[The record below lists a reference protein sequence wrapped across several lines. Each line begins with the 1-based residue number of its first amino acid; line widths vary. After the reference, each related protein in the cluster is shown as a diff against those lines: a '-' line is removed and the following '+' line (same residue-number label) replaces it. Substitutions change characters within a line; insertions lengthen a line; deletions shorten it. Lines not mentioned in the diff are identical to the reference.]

1 MNDIERYNR
10 DRASVMSM
18 IKFILI
24 VGITVALCYCAK
36 VVVVILVPFLIGFM
50 LAKTANLIAN
60 PLSKL
65 FDKNPQ
71 SIKPGKKKSTRMK
84 TALVCYVILNVILV
98 IMVIVLCI
106 GLLWQANTI
115 LNRLSSASMDFNP
128 HNSIGNGILNRFSV
142 ANGGF
147 LTEEMIAGLQ
157 KDVEGIGQNIV
168 AAIPTFIRSSLSTIW
183 KLIGNLPYAIF
194 FVISIMLSGFYFIN
208 DGPAV
213 LKFFARNTPNR
224 KFRNRVFGLIND
236 LSMTVFRVLGGY
248 MALFVI
254 TAAEAYLV
262 FMAAGVYNYAL
273 ILALITALIDFMPVL
288 GISATMIPVMIWLF
302 LNGKIV
308 PVVIIIIGMAVMTV
322 VRRFIEPPILGK
334 SMHIHPLLTLV
345 AMAAGVYIWGA
356 IGFLLGPALAIIILQ
371 IIKVFEIDKKVGEYL
386 SGVFERFFAPKKE
399 DQKDT
404 GKNGK
409 DGPKAVKAK
418 EKDVSEDYVD

>member
-24 VGITVALCYCAK
+24 VAITVAICYCAR
-36 VVVVILVPFLIGFM
+36 VVVVIMIPFLIGFM
-50 LAKTANLIAN
+50 LAKTANLIAK
-60 PLSKL
+60 PISKL

-71 SIKPGKKKSTRMK
+71 NVKPGKKKSTRTR
-84 TALVCYVILNVILV
+84 TALVCYVILNIILV
-98 IMVIVLCI
+98 ISIIVLCI
-106 GLLWQANTI
+106 GLLWQANTV
-115 LNRLSSASMDFNP
+115 LNRLSSASMNL
-128 HNSIGNGILNRFSV
+128 STGTSLSKSLLERFSV
-142 ANGGF
+142 ENGGF
-147 LTEEMIAGLQ
+147 LTAEMMSSFQEDI
-157 KDVEGIGQNIV
+157 DGIGQNIV
-168 AAIPTFIRSSLSTIW
+168 AAIPTFIRTSLSKIW
-183 KLIGNLPYAIF
+183 NLIGNLPYAIF

-224 KFRNRVFGLIND
+224 KFRNRVFGLIDD

-248 MALFVI
+248 MALLVI

-302 LNGKIV
+302 LNGKIAS
-308 PVVIIIIGMAVMTV
+308 VVIIIIGMALMTV
-322 VRRFIEPPILGK
+322 IRRFIEPPILGK
-334 SMHIHPLLTLV
+334 SMHIHPLLTLI

-386 SGVFERFFAPKKE
+386 SGVFERFFAPKDDEKE
-399 DQKDT
+399 
-404 GKNGK
+404 NGK
-409 DGPKAVKAK
+409 KKKGGKAAAAAI
-418 EKDVSEDYVD
+418 EKNTEE

>member
-1 MNDIERYNR
+1 MNDIERYNK

-24 VGITVALCYCAK
+24 VAITVAICYCAR

-50 LAKTANLIAN
+50 LAKTANLIAK
-60 PLSKL
+60 PISRI

-71 SIKPGKKKSTRMK
+71 NIKPGKKKSTRTT

-98 IMVIVLCI
+98 ISIIVLCI
-106 GLLWQANTI
+106 GLLWQANTV
-115 LNRLSSASMDFNP
+115 LNRLSSASMNFNTGASMSK
-128 HNSIGNGILNRFSV
+128 SILERFSV
-142 ANGGF
+142 ENGGF
-147 LTEEMIAGLQ
+147 ITAEMMTSLQ
-157 KDVEGIGQNIV
+157 GDIDGIGQNIV
-168 AAIPTFIRSSLSTIW
+168 AAIPTFIRTSLSKIW
-183 KLIGNLPYAIF
+183 SLIGNLPYAIF

-248 MALFVI
+248 MALLII

-288 GISATMIPVMIWLF
+288 GISATMIPVMIWMF
-302 LNGKIV
+302 LNGKIMS
-308 PVVIIIIGMAVMTV
+308 VVIIIIGMAIMTV
-322 VRRFIEPPILGK
+322 IRRFIEPPILGK

-386 SGVFERFFAPKKE
+386 SGVFERFFAPKEDEKE
-399 DQKDT
+399 NGKKK
-404 GKNGK
+404 KNGVK
-409 DGPKAVKAK
+409 ESAVATQN
-418 EKDVSEDYVD
+418 STED

>member
-115 LNRLSSASMDFNP
+115 LNRLSSASMNFNP

-273 ILALITALIDFMPVL
+273 ILALITALIDFIPVL

>member
-24 VGITVALCYCAK
+24 VGITVAICYCAK
-36 VVVVILVPFLIGFM
+36 VVVVILIPFLIGFM
-50 LAKTANLIAN
+50 LAKTANLIAK
-60 PLSKL
+60 PVSKL

-71 SIKPGKKKSTRMK
+71 NIKPGRKKSTRTK
-84 TALVCYVILNVILV
+84 TALVCYVILNIILV
-98 IMVIVLCI
+98 ISIVVLCI
-106 GLLWQANTI
+106 GLLWQANTV
-115 LNRLSSASMDFNP
+115 LNRLSSASVNLSTGASMSK
-128 HNSIGNGILNRFSV
+128 SILERFSV
-142 ANGGF
+142 ENGGF
-147 LTEEMIAGLQ
+147 INADMMASLQ
-157 KDVEGIGQNIV
+157 EDIDGIGQNIV

-213 LKFFARNTPNR
+213 LKFFARTTPNR
-224 KFRNRVFGLIND
+224 NFRNRVFGLIND

-248 MALFVI
+248 MALFII

-308 PVVIIIIGMAVMTV
+308 PVVIIIIGMAIMTV
-322 VRRFIEPPILGK
+322 IRRFIEPPILGK

-386 SGVFERFFAPKKE
+386 SGVFERFFASKDDEKE
-399 DQKDT
+399 T
-404 GKNGK
+404 GKKKKGGK
-409 DGPKAVKAK
+409 EAAVAT
-418 EKDVSEDYVD
+418 EKNTED

>member
-24 VGITVALCYCAK
+24 VGITVGICYFARI
-36 VVVVILVPFLIGFM
+36 VVIILVPFLIGFM
-50 LAKTANLIAN
+50 LAKTANLIAK
-60 PLSKL
+60 PISGI

-71 SIKPGKKKSTRMK
+71 NIKPGRKKSTRTK

-98 IMVIVLCI
+98 ILIVFLCL

-115 LNRLSSASMDFNP
+115 LNRLTKASMNFNP
-128 HNSIGNGILNRFSV
+128 GSSFDRAILYRFSV

-147 LTEEMIAGLQ
+147 LTEDLIETIA
-157 KDVEGIGQNIV
+157 VNIEGVGQNIV
-168 AAIPTFIRSSLSTIW
+168 AAIPTFIRTSLSTIW

-208 DGPAV
+208 DGPQV
-213 LKFFARNTPNR
+213 LKFFAKNTPNR

-248 MALFVI
+248 MALFFI
-254 TAAEAYLV
+254 TAFEAYFV

-288 GISATMIPVMIWLF
+288 GISATMIPVIIWLV
-302 LNGKIV
+302 LNGKIMNA
-308 PVVIIIIGMAVMTV
+308 VIIVIGMAIMTV

-334 SMHIHPLLTLV
+334 SMHLHPLITLV

-356 IGFLLGPALAIIILQ
+356 IGFLLGPALAIIIIQ
-371 IIKVFEIDKKVGEYL
+371 TIKVFEIDKKVGEYL
-386 SGVFERFFAPKKE
+386 SGVFERFFAPKDDGKA
-399 DQKDT
+399 DT
-404 GKNGK
+404 GGGKKDK
-409 DGPKAVKAK
+409 DGKAAVMVT
-418 EKDVSEDYVD
+418 EQETN

>member
-115 LNRLSSASMDFNP
+115 LNRLSSASMNFNP

-147 LTEEMIAGLQ
+147 LTEEMIAGFQ

>member
-24 VGITVALCYCAK
+24 VGITVCIGYFARI
-36 VVVVILVPFLIGFM
+36 VVVILVPFLIGFM
-50 LAKTANLIAN
+50 LAKTANLIAA
-60 PLSKL
+60 PISKL
-65 FDKNPQ
+65 FDKTPQ
-71 SIKPGKKKSTRMK
+71 NIKPGRKKSTRTK
-84 TALVCYVILNVILV
+84 TALVCYVILNIVLVILIIFLFV
-98 IMVIVLCI
+98 
-106 GLLWQANTI
+106 GLLWQANTV
-115 LNRLSSASMDFNP
+115 LNRLTKASMNFNP
-128 HNSIGNGILNRFSV
+128 GSSFDRAILYRFSV

-147 LTEEMIAGLQ
+147 LTDDLIETVAQNI
-157 KDVEGIGQNIV
+157 EGVGQNIV

-213 LKFFARNTPNR
+213 LKFFAKNTPNR

-254 TAAEAYLV
+254 TAFEAYIV

-273 ILALITALIDFMPVL
+273 ILALVTALIDFMPVL
-288 GISATMIPVMIWLF
+288 GISATMIPCIIWLV
-302 LNGKIV
+302 LNGKIINA
-308 PVVIIIIGMAVMTV
+308 VIIVIGMAIMTV

-334 SMHIHPLLTLV
+334 SMHLHPLITLV
-345 AMAAGVYIWGA
+345 AMAAGVYLWGA
-356 IGFLLGPALAIIILQ
+356 IGFLLGPAFAIIIIQ
-371 IIKVFEIDKKVGEYL
+371 TIKVFEIDKKVGEYL
-386 SGVFERFFAPKKE
+386 SGVFERFFTP
-399 DQKDT
+399 
-404 GKNGK
+404 K
-409 DGPKAVKAK
+409 DGAKADSGGGKKGGKAAATVT
-418 EKDVSEDYVD
+418 EQETN

>member
-1 MNDIERYNR
+1 MNDVERYNR

-18 IKFILI
+18 VKFILI
-24 VGITVALCYCAK
+24 VAITVAICYFART
-36 VVVVILVPFLIGFM
+36 VVIILVPFLIGFM
-50 LAKTANLIAN
+50 LAKTANLIAS
-60 PLSKL
+60 PISKA
-65 FDKNPQ
+65 FDKNP
-71 SIKPGKKKSTRMK
+71 SNIKPGHKKSTRTK
-84 TALVCYVILNVILV
+84 TALVCYVILNVFLV
-98 IMVIVLCI
+98 IFVIVLCL
-106 GLLWQANTI
+106 GLLWQANTV
-115 LNRLSSASMDFNP
+115 LNRLSSATVNFNP
-128 HNSIGNGILNRFSV
+128 RTAFDSGILYRFSV

-147 LTEEMIAGLQ
+147 LTDEMIASIKENIEGL
-157 KDVEGIGQNIV
+157 GQNVV
-168 AAIPTFIRSSLSTIW
+168 AAIPTFIRSSLSTLW
-183 KLIGNLPYAIF
+183 KLVGNLPYAIF
-194 FVISIMLSGFYFIN
+194 FIISIMLSGFYFIN

-213 LKFFARNTPNR
+213 LKFFAKNTPNR

-288 GISATMIPVMIWLF
+288 GISATMIPVMIWF
-302 LNGKIV
+302 VLNGKYV
-308 PVVIIIIGMAVMTV
+308 PVIIIIIGMAVMTV
-322 VRRFIEPPILGK
+322 IRRFIEPPILGK

-386 SGVFERFFAPKKE
+386 SGVFDRFFSPKKE
-399 DQKDT
+399 AK
-404 GKNGK
+404 GKEDSGGKRK
-409 DGPKAVKAK
+409 DGEAAVEAV
-418 EKDVSEDYVD
+418 EEN

>member
-1 MNDIERYNR
+1 MNDIERYNK

-115 LNRLSSASMDFNP
+115 LNRLSSASMNFNP

-147 LTEEMIAGLQ
+147 LTEEMIAGFQ

>member
-1 MNDIERYNR
+1 MNDVERYNR

-24 VGITVALCYCAK
+24 VAITVALCYCARI
-36 VVVVILVPFLIGFM
+36 VVIILVPFLIGFM
-50 LAKTANLIAN
+50 LAKTANLIAS
-60 PLSKL
+60 PISKI
-65 FDKNPQ
+65 FDKTPQ
-71 SIKPGKKKSTRMK
+71 NIKPGRKKSTRTK
-84 TALVCYVILNVILV
+84 TALVCYVILNVVLV
-98 IMVIVLCI
+98 IGIIVLFF

-115 LNRLSSASMDFNP
+115 LNRLTSATVNFNP
-128 HNSIGNGILNRFSV
+128 GSSFDRTILYRFSV

-147 LTEEMIAGLQ
+147 LTDDMIETIAANI
-157 KDVEGIGQNIV
+157 EGTGQNIV
-168 AAIPTFIRSSLSTIW
+168 AAIPTFIRTALSKIW

-213 LKFFARNTPNR
+213 LKFFAKNTPNR

-254 TAAEAYLV
+254 TAFEAYIV

-288 GISATMIPVMIWLF
+288 GISATMIPVIAWLV
-302 LNGKIV
+302 LNGKIINA
-308 PVVIIIIGMAVMTV
+308 VIIVIGMAVMTV

-334 SMHIHPLLTLV
+334 SMHLHPLITLV

-356 IGFLLGPALAIIILQ
+356 IGFLLGPALAIIIIQ
-371 IIKVFEIDKKVGEYL
+371 TIKVFEIDKKVGEYL
-386 SGVFERFFAPKKE
+386 SGVFERFLST
-399 DQKDT
+399 QKDDEKVDS
-404 GKNGK
+404 GG
-409 DGPKAVKAK
+409 DGNDSEAVAVATEQNVK
-418 EKDVSEDYVD
+418 

>member
-115 LNRLSSASMDFNP
+115 LNRLSSASMNFNP

>member
-24 VGITVALCYCAK
+24 VAITVAICYCAR
-36 VVVVILVPFLIGFM
+36 VVVVIMIPFLIGFM
-50 LAKTANLIAN
+50 LAKTANLIAK
-60 PLSKL
+60 PISKL

-71 SIKPGKKKSTRMK
+71 NVKPGKKKSTRTR
-84 TALVCYVILNVILV
+84 TALVCYVILNIILV
-98 IMVIVLCI
+98 ISIIVLCI
-106 GLLWQANTI
+106 GLLWQANTV
-115 LNRLSSASMDFNP
+115 LNRLSSASMNL
-128 HNSIGNGILNRFSV
+128 STGTSLSKSLLERFSV
-142 ANGGF
+142 ENGGF
-147 LTEEMIAGLQ
+147 LTAEMMSSFQEDI
-157 KDVEGIGQNIV
+157 DGIGQNIV
-168 AAIPTFIRSSLSTIW
+168 AAIPTFIRTSLSKIW
-183 KLIGNLPYAIF
+183 NLIGNLPYAIF

-224 KFRNRVFGLIND
+224 KFRNRVFGLIDD

-248 MALFVI
+248 MALLVI

-302 LNGKIV
+302 LNGKIAS
-308 PVVIIIIGMAVMTV
+308 VVIIIIGMALMTV
-322 VRRFIEPPILGK
+322 IRRFIEPPILGK
-334 SMHIHPLLTLV
+334 SMHIHPLLTLI

-356 IGFLLGPALAIIILQ
+356 IGFLLGPAPAIIILQ
-371 IIKVFEIDKKVGEYL
+371 IIKVFEIDRKVGEYL
-386 SGVFERFFAPKKE
+386 SGVFERFFAPKDDEKE
-399 DQKDT
+399 NGNKKKG
-404 GKNGK
+404 GK
-409 DGPKAVKAK
+409 AAAAAI
-418 EKDVSEDYVD
+418 EKNTEE

>member
-1 MNDIERYNR
+1 
-10 DRASVMSM
+10 
-18 IKFILI
+18 
-24 VGITVALCYCAK
+24 
-36 VVVVILVPFLIGFM
+36 M
-50 LAKTANLIAN
+50 LAVSAAM
-60 PLSKL
+60 LSTSTYAWFTMSDTVQVTGMK
-65 FDKNPQ
+65 
-71 SIKPGKKKSTRMK
+71 IKATSDQG
-84 TALVCYVILNVILV
+84 LV
-98 IMVIVLCI
+98 ITDDMM
-106 GLLWQANTI
+106 T
-115 LNRLSSASMDFNP
+115 S
-128 HNSIGNGILNRFSV
+128 
-142 ANGGF
+142 
-147 LTEEMIAGLQ
+147 LQ
-157 KDVEGIGQNIV
+157 GDIDGIGQNIV

-194 FVISIMLSGFYFIN
+194 VVISIMLSGFYFIN

-248 MALFVI
+248 MALLVI

-302 LNGKIV
+302 LNGKITS
-308 PVVIIIIGMAVMTV
+308 VVIIIIGMAIMTV
-322 VRRFIEPPILGK
+322 IRRFIEPPILGK

-386 SGVFERFFAPKKE
+386 SGVFERFFAPKETDKKADKKKGGKE
-399 DQKDT
+399 AAAAMENNT
-404 GKNGK
+404 
-409 DGPKAVKAK
+409 
-418 EKDVSEDYVD
+418 ED

>member
-1 MNDIERYNR
+1 MNDVERYNR

-24 VGITVALCYCAK
+24 VGITVAICYFAR
-36 VVVVILVPFLIGFM
+36 VVVIILVPFLIGFM
-50 LAKTANLIAN
+50 LAKTANLIAT
-60 PLSKL
+60 PISKV

-71 SIKPGKKKSTRMK
+71 NIKPGRKKSTRTK

-98 IMVIVLCI
+98 ISVVVLCI

-115 LNRLSSASMDFNP
+115 LNRLSSASMNFDPRSSFDK
-128 HNSIGNGILNRFSV
+128 GILNRFSV

-147 LTEEMIAGLQ
+147 LTEDMIASLGA
-157 KDVEGIGQNIV
+157 DIDGIGQNIV
-168 AAIPTFIRSSLSTIW
+168 AALPTFIRSSLSKIW

-213 LKFFARNTPNR
+213 LKFFAKNTPNR

-248 MALFVI
+248 MALFII

-262 FMAAGVYNYAL
+262 FMAAGVYNYGL

-302 LNGKIV
+302 LNGKITS
-308 PVVIIIIGMAVMTV
+308 VVVIIIGMAIMTV
-322 VRRFIEPPILGK
+322 IRRFIEPPILGK

-386 SGVFERFFAPKKE
+386 SGVFERFLSPKKE
-399 DQKDT
+399 DGTDEESPVSATEAPAVSDKSA
-404 GKNGK
+404 GKELAN
-409 DGPKAVKAK
+409 
-418 EKDVSEDYVD
+418 

>member
-24 VGITVALCYCAK
+24 VAITVAICYCAR
-36 VVVVILVPFLIGFM
+36 VVVVIMIPFLIGFM
-50 LAKTANLIAN
+50 LAKTANLIAK
-60 PLSKL
+60 PISKL

-71 SIKPGKKKSTRMK
+71 NVKPGKKKSTRTR
-84 TALVCYVILNVILV
+84 TALVCYVILNIILV
-98 IMVIVLCI
+98 ISIIVLCI
-106 GLLWQANTI
+106 GLLWQANTV
-115 LNRLSSASMDFNP
+115 LNRLSSASMNL
-128 HNSIGNGILNRFSV
+128 STGTSLSKSLLERFSV
-142 ANGGF
+142 ENGGF
-147 LTEEMIAGLQ
+147 LTAEMMSSFQEDI
-157 KDVEGIGQNIV
+157 DGIGQNIV
-168 AAIPTFIRSSLSTIW
+168 AAIPTFIRTSLSKIW
-183 KLIGNLPYAIF
+183 NLIGNLPYAIF

-224 KFRNRVFGLIND
+224 KFRNRVFGLIDD

-248 MALFVI
+248 MALLVI

-302 LNGKIV
+302 LNGKIAS
-308 PVVIIIIGMAVMTV
+308 VVIIIIGMALMTV
-322 VRRFIEPPILGK
+322 IRRFIEPPILGK
-334 SMHIHPLLTLV
+334 SMHIHPLLTLI

-371 IIKVFEIDKKVGEYL
+371 IIKVFEIDRKVGEYL
-386 SGVFERFFAPKKE
+386 SGVFERFFAPKDDEKE
-399 DQKDT
+399 NGNKKKG
-404 GKNGK
+404 GK
-409 DGPKAVKAK
+409 AAAAAI
-418 EKDVSEDYVD
+418 EKNTEE